1 MKRISRFHFNLML
14 ISGFLLFFGTTGVQ
28 AQGKFVDNEILAGR
42 IANSVHQKID
52 RRYNTLAISRIRLKD
67 KTVRIN
73 VNELIDYSN
82 VKIVRGRRFRVT
94 DRSKLQLLLKEQRI
108 QLSEFVSPNE
118 YRELGMLLGVQLF
131 IYGNVYSDTL
141 VLKAIDVQNSQ
152 IVWAETFTL
161 FDQNKN
167 YELLNDFSGKLI
179 ESFGQDEQALKEED
193 IKKVSFWSI
202 DSPRIFENGE
212 VMDYMTVA
220 LSTQG
225 AVNVVDRENL
235 QLIYNEQ
242 KLNQE
247 IYIDENKARR
257 LGELYGVDAFL
268 YGNISRRVD
277 GEFVAS
283 MKMMNVFSGV
293 ITWADLLKFRENDEG
308 SVTIANPFSRKIQE
322 RLERNKG
329 NGMIAIPG
337 GMFLMGTDDPLYAN
351 SKRRLMR
358 VRPFQIDQ
366 TEVSNG
372 DYLAFVEAN
381 NHRRPVSWTQ
391 GMMLPENSDLP
402 VVGISWEDARMYCR
416 FLGKRLPTE
425 AEWEWAARG
434 GKKNKKYPWGDI
446 SINASPMRANF
457 WQGIFP
463 VKNFLEDGYYFTSP
477 TGSFNSNGYG
487 LNDMAGNVWEWCS
500 DYYDPNI
507 YKKRKSDSLCI
518 NPLGPS
524 TKPNYNNNHRV
535 LRGGS
540 FLCNDSYCSGYRV
553 SRRTGNSENT
563 SSNHIGFRCVLDIDK

>member
-14 ISGFLLFFGTTGVQ
+14 ISGFLLFFETTGVQ

-161 FDQNKN
+161 FDQKQN

-179 ESFGQDEQALKEED
+179 ESFRQDEQSLKEED

-235 QLIYNEQ
+235 QLIYQEQ
-242 KLNQE
+242 KLNQQVF
-247 IYIDENKARR
+247 IDESQARR
-257 LGELYGVDAFL
+257 LGELYGVDAFM
-268 YGNISRRVD
+268 YGKITSKPD
-277 GEFVAS
+277 GSYLAS
-283 MKMMNVFSGV
+283 LKLMSIFSGV
-293 ITWADLLKFRENDEG
+293 IIWADLIKFSLPEEKEKG
-308 SVTIANPFSRKIQE
+308 KLMNPFTRKIQKSGK
-322 RLERNKG
+322 RKANSGQVALR
-329 NGMIAIPG
+329 G
-337 GMFLMGTDDPLYAN
+337 GVFVMGSNDPLYNA
-351 SKRRLMR
+351 SPERA
-358 VRPFQIDQ
+358 VRIKSFYIDIYE
-366 TEVSNG
+366 TSNNE
-372 DYLAFVEAN
+372 YLQFVESTG
-381 NHRRPVSWTQ
+381 HRLPTSWKN
-391 GMMLPENSDLP
+391 GEFPENLGDHP
-402 VVGISWEDARMYCR
+402 VVGVSWEDAKMYCQH
-416 FLGKRLPTE
+416 LGKRLLTE
-425 AEWEWAARG
+425 REWEYAIRGSKAR
-434 GKKNKKYPWGDI
+434 KYPWD
-446 SINASPMRANF
+446 
-457 WQGIFP
+457 GIGFGSGFAVTRESGTRSSQP
-463 VKNFLEDGYYFTSP
+463 VQTRNRDVTPEGIAHL
-477 TGSFNSNGYG
+477 
-487 LNDMAGNVWEWCS
+487 AGNVREHVA
-500 DYYDPNI
+500 DYYKPYGSKSAGGTQRVIRGASWAFGAFEAAGFFRGYSTPNLAWPDVGI
-507 YKKRKSDSLCI
+507 
-518 NPLGPS
+518 
-524 TKPNYNNNHRV
+524 
-535 LRGGS
+535 
-540 FLCNDSYCSGYRV
+540 
-553 SRRTGNSENT
+553 
-563 SSNHIGFRCVLDIDK
+563 RCGRDI

>member
-14 ISGFLLFFGTTGVQ
+14 ISGFLLFFETTGVQ

-161 FDQNKN
+161 FDQNQN

-235 QLIYNEQ
+235 QLIYQEQ
-242 KLNQE
+242 KLNQQVF
-247 IYIDENKARR
+247 IDESQARR
-257 LGELYGVDAFL
+257 LGELYGGRCVH
-268 YGNISRRVD
+268 V
-277 GEFVAS
+277 
-283 MKMMNVFSGV
+283 
-293 ITWADLLKFRENDEG
+293 RENHLQAGWQLPRIVKIDEYFFRSHHLG
-308 SVTIANPFSRKIQE
+308 GLDQIQ
-322 RLERNKG
+322 
-329 NGMIAIPG
+329 
-337 GMFLMGTDDPLYAN
+337 
-351 SKRRLMR
+351 
-358 VRPFQIDQ
+358 
-366 TEVSNG
+366 
-372 DYLAFVEAN
+372 
-381 NHRRPVSWTQ
+381 
-391 GMMLPENSDLP
+391 
-402 VVGISWEDARMYCR
+402 
-416 FLGKRLPTE
+416 
-425 AEWEWAARG
+425 
-434 GKKNKKYPWGDI
+434 
-446 SINASPMRANF
+446 
-457 WQGIFP
+457 
-463 VKNFLEDGYYFTSP
+463 
-477 TGSFNSNGYG
+477 
-487 LNDMAGNVWEWCS
+487 
-500 DYYDPNI
+500 
-507 YKKRKSDSLCI
+507 
-518 NPLGPS
+518 PS
-524 TKPNYNNNHRV
+524 
-535 LRGGS
+535 
-540 FLCNDSYCSGYRV
+540 
-553 SRRTGNSENT
+553 
-563 SSNHIGFRCVLDIDK
+563 